1 MVPHECDQEKKATIS
16 LIRSE
21 TFSLVAEEL
30 ISILLQNVD
39 RIKKNRALHRAQ
51 TWPRYHGN
59 SQALWVRKG
68 KGKHCLKISCNIS
81 MGISGIAIPL
91 LKVGQNAE
99 A

>member
-1 MVPHECDQEKKATIS
+1 MVIVKFERKWFPMSAIKKKATIS

-51 TWPRYHGN
+51 SRHGRGTTEIPKLCGF
-59 SQALWVRKG
+59 ARVRK
-68 KGKHCLKISCNIS
+68 ST
-81 MGISGIAIPL
+81 A
-91 LKVGQNAE
+91 
-99 A
+99 